1 MTRTAPRLLI
11 VMVVL
16 TGFTPESL
24 GQSRDEGSPP
34 IARVIPCVG
43 TRNLPVVPEDDICK
57 AILEA
62 VTDQVRHSPSPV
74 YVVVDGYAYRDER
87 PGVEVAR
94 ADWARRYLIEE
105 KGLGPGQVVMRWT
118 RLDEDY
124 PSAALGTT
132 YFMVVQRGTS
142 VPAASTPRVRS
153 QQWLSGAA
161 SN

>member
-1 MTRTAPRLLI
+1 
-11 VMVVL
+11 MVVL
-16 TGFTPESL
+16 TGCASESP
-24 GQSRDEGSPP
+24 GQSRGEGSPS
-34 IARVIPCVG
+34 ITRVVPCVG
-43 TRNLPVVPEDDICK
+43 TRNLPIVPEDDGCK

-62 VTDQVRHSPSPV
+62 VADQVRHSPSPV

-94 ADWARRYLIEE
+94 ADWARTYLVKE
-105 KGLGPGQVVMRWT
+105 KGLDPGQVVMRWI
-118 RLDEDY
+118 RLDEGF

-132 YFMVVQRGTS
+132 YVMVIQRGTP